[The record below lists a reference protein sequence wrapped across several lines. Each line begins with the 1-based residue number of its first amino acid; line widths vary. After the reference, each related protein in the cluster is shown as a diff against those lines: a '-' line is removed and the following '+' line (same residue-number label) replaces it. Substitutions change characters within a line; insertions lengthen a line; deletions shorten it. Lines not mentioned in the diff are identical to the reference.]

1 LTAGEIAARS
11 TRPLL
16 ALAAAL
22 AVVLLAY
29 LAYAVPA
36 SWFPSSPVKQWGV
49 RDLALLPQGTD
60 RVVVNNELVVN
71 SSSDASGQINVAV
84 ATDFRARDYPVIA
97 WDAHNVPA
105 GANVSFYN
113 IGDPLAMP
121 VETLTFDPNVLV
133 YKMHVGG
140 NQLDGVSTDFLGPVQ
155 AFSSLAGGGVNYFDL
170 KFLEAVT
177 NNVQLFHT
185 VGHTDPI
192 CAYTGVPAGC
202 GISETSPTMT
212 LTLVT
217 APIPEPETYALYI
230 AGLGAAWF
238 AKRRRNKA
246 AKKTA

>member
-1 LTAGEIAARS
+1 MVQRRTKNVLLSAAFC
-11 TRPLL
+11 
-16 ALAAAL
+16 AAAAISSGAAQAAIYSGNWDPAYGASFEGLGWKGTASFFIPDACL
-22 AVVLLAY
+22 ASSGWIANTDACAGGGMQVL
-29 LAYAVPA
+29 
-36 SWFPSSPVKQWGV
+36 
-49 RDLALLPQGTD
+49 
-60 RVVVNNELVVN
+60 
-71 SSSDASGQINVAV
+71 
-84 ATDFRARDYPVIA
+84 
-97 WDAHNVPA
+97 

-140 NQLDGVSTDFLGPVQ
+140 NQLDGVSTDCLGPVQ

>member
-1 LTAGEIAARS
+1 
-11 TRPLL
+11 
-16 ALAAAL
+16 
-22 AVVLLAY
+22 
-29 LAYAVPA
+29 
-36 SWFPSSPVKQWGV
+36 
-49 RDLALLPQGTD
+49 
-60 RVVVNNELVVN
+60 
-71 SSSDASGQINVAV
+71 
-84 ATDFRARDYPVIA
+84 
-97 WDAHNVPA
+97 
-105 GANVSFYN
+105 
-113 IGDPLAMP
+113 
-121 VETLTFDPNVLV
+121 
-133 YKMHVGG
+133 MHVGG

-238 AKRRRNKA
+238 AKRRRNAAGSKA
-246 AKKTA
+246 A